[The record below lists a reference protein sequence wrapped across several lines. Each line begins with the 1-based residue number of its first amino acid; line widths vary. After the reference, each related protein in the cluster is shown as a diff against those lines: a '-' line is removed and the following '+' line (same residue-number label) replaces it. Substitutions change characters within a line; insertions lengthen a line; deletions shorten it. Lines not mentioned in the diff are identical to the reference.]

1 MLTLWENK
9 TQNGNFEMFFITND
23 FVPDKNFSN
32 EHIVKV

>member
-9 TQNGNFEMFFITND
+9 AQNCNFEMCFITND

-32 EHIVKV
+32 EHAVKV